1 MEITDLE
8 LTLAKQIV
16 AANHVKTSGE
26 HSLINCDDGCG
37 NGCSGPGYD

>member
-26 HSLINCDDGCG
+26 HSLIICGCG
-37 NGCSGPGYD
+37 NGCSGPAYD